1 MKKILIFLAIAVFSL
16 NLAVAQTNYK
26 GKVKVKGNKS
36 AVVGV
41 TVNAVNSTGKVVAT
55 TQTDSKGK
63 FFINVPAGSSR
74 LEFRKTGLNPKTINV
89 GKKKKLKVKM
99 M

>member
-1 MKKILIFLAIAVFSL
+1 MKKILIFLAITLFSL
-16 NLAVAQTNYK
+16 NIAMSQTNYK
-26 GKVKVKGNKS
+26 GKVKVKGNKT
-36 AVVGV
+36 ATVGV

-55 TQTDSKGK
+55 TKTDAKGK

-99 M
+99 I